1 MNDYKGIY
9 HNVQDKTESFEYGA
23 HFKYADLYRILKD
36 LQMKQQNEN
45 KEEDD
50 KNIITIENNEEVDI
64 TKKRKKLKLKTFN
77 INQNNRYVIT
87 DANKKNNDRDD
98 FSIIEEEDEDRRV
111 HKRKKHKFVTKS
123 VEKVRLPNISSNS
136 LISIQIKAPN
146 KNMLAESYDAHVLRR
161 KKEKDRTLNFP
172 KINSLHRNNILSE
185 TEKNLIFE
193 TENHIQDNNAIKIY
207 KDSINNDQ
215 SYKSWSNNQ
224 LPQVSNSNLDIEN
237 EEKTELFLKPRRKPN
252 KLLSIFEKEKLR
264 KNNHN
269 LFLGEK
275 NNYLNKDHR
284 DILNNEMAKQIHN
297 LKKNL
302 KGNSNK
308 TLIQVYQ

>member
-36 LQMKQQNEN
+36 LQMKQQKEN

-50 KNIITIENNEEVDI
+50 KNIITIENNDEVDI

-87 DANKKNNDRDD
+87 DANKKNNERDD

-275 NNYLNKDHR
+275 NNYLNRDHR

-297 LKKNL
+297 LKKKL

-308 TLIQVYQ
+308 SLMQVEQ

>member
-36 LQMKQQNEN
+36 LQVKQLNEN
-45 KEEDD
+45 KDEDD
-50 KNIITIENNEEVDI
+50 KNIITIENNDEVDI

-87 DANKKNNDRDD
+87 DANKKNNERDD

-297 LKKNL
+297 LKKKL

-308 TLIQVYQ
+308 SLMQVEQ

>member
-50 KNIITIENNEEVDI
+50 KNIITIENNDEVDI

-297 LKKNL
+297 LKKKL

-308 TLIQVYQ
+308 SLMQVEQ

>member
-36 LQMKQQNEN
+36 LQVKQLNEN
-45 KEEDD
+45 KDEDD
-50 KNIITIENNEEVDI
+50 KNIITIENNDEVDI

-297 LKKNL
+297 LKKKL

-308 TLIQVYQ
+308 SLMQVEK

>member
-50 KNIITIENNEEVDI
+50 KNIITIENNDEVDI

-87 DANKKNNDRDD
+87 DANKKNNERDD

-275 NNYLNKDHR
+275 SNYLNKDHR

-297 LKKNL
+297 LKKKL

-308 TLIQVYQ
+308 SLMQVEK